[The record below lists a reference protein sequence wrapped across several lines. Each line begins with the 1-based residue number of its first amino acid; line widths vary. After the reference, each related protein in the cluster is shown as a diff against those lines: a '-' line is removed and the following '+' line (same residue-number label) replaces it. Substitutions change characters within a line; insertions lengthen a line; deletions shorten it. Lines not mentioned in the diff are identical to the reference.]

1 MINITDM
8 KYDDEINVGFLLLVW
23 IPNWVTIFGAFMIMG
38 YLKSKPPLSK
48 TIMDFVNM
56 VCFASYIP
64 TSLTLSTG
72 ATIALVFED
81 CGHVLASGLAIVMP
95 TTSVNLQIQ
104 LTSNFIVQSLIILYP
119 SFLEDPGFENG
130 VKFLVT
136 MIVPMF
142 SVTLY
147 VLLYLRGI
155 MIGTYYMLRGTLDT
169 EFRVLTLLRFSFNM
183 LTFVVCA
190 VSRCWIMKIRNESG
204 VQENSVMSLKMNLV
218 MMAQC
223 ICPLL
228 LAASYRLIKDVIKI
242 SPMLPLAFHFCVVMM
257 VCFHPS
263 VINYI
268 SNLYPFNL
276 LTQCC
281 SVRSVRRVDARVP
294 RESCINKKGFS
305 EQPA

>member
-1 MINITDM
+1 
-8 KYDDEINVGFLLLVW
+8 
-23 IPNWVTIFGAFMIMG
+23 
-38 YLKSKPPLSK
+38 
-48 TIMDFVNM
+48 
-56 VCFASYIP
+56 
-64 TSLTLSTG
+64 
-72 ATIALVFED
+72 
-81 CGHVLASGLAIVMP
+81 
-95 TTSVNLQIQ
+95 
-104 LTSNFIVQSLIILYP
+104 
-119 SFLEDPGFENG
+119 
-130 VKFLVT
+130 
-136 MIVPMF
+136 
-142 SVTLY
+142 
-147 VLLYLRGI
+147 
-155 MIGTYYMLRGTLDT
+155 MLRGTLDT
-169 EFRVLTLLRFSFNM
+169 QFRVLTLLRFSFNM

-242 SPMLPLAFHFCVVMM
+242 SPMFPLAFHFCVVMM
-257 VCFHPS
+257 ACFHPS

-281 SVRSVRRVDARVP
+281 SVRSVRRVDARVR

-305 EQPA
+305 EQPALAPGS

>member
-1 MINITDM
+1 MII
-8 KYDDEINVGFLLLVW
+8 
-23 IPNWVTIFGAFMIMG
+23 G

-64 TSLTLSTG
+64 TCLTLSIGVT
-72 ATIALVFED
+72 TALVFED
-81 CGHVLASGLAIVMP
+81 CGHVIASGLAIVMP

-119 SFLEDPGFENG
+119 NFLEDPGFENG

-136 MIVPMF
+136 AIIPLF
-142 SVTLY
+142 SLVLY
-147 VLLYLRGI
+147 VVLYCHGI
-155 MIGTYYMLRGTLDT
+155 MVGAYHMLRGTLT
-169 EFRVLTLLRFSFNM
+169 QYRLLTLLRFSFNM

-204 VQENSVMSLKMNLV
+204 VQENSVISLKMNLV

-242 SPMLPLAFHFCVVMM
+242 SPMFPLAFHFCVVMM
-257 VCFHPS
+257 ACFHPS

-281 SVRSVRRVDARVP
+281 SLRRVRRVDCVTRVR
-294 RESCINKKGFS
+294 RESCIHKGSS
-305 EQPA
+305 EQPTLAPGSG